1 MSKPKIKEALIFYSW
16 LLLNLV
22 NVVAVFGVQSIL
34 SGLAKDVQDPHTRV
48 RLALL
53 EVIGFGFSVI
63 LSYFVFR
70 FTISKVILPKI
81 SFAHD

>member
-22 NVVAVFGVQSIL
+22 NVVAVFGVQSVL

-53 EVIGFGFSVI
+53 EVIGFVFGLI

-81 SFAHD
+81 SFSHD